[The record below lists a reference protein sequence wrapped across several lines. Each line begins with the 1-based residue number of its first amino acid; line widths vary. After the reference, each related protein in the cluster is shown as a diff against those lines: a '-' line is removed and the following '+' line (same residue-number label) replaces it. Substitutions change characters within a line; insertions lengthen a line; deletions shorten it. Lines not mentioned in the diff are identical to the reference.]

1 MNYTVVGLLTG
12 LLLALAG
19 IIGGFSGFVLA
30 LFLGAVGLAVGAHFD
45 GRLDL
50 SSLLRSRGRG

>member
-1 MNYTVVGLLTG
+1 MTYTFVGLLTG
-12 LLLALAG
+12 ILLALAG

-30 LFLGAVGLAVGAHFD
+30 LFLGAVGLAIGAHFD

-50 SSLLRSRGRG
+50 TSLLRSRGRG

>member
-1 MNYTVVGLLTG
+1 MNYTIVGLLTG

-19 IIGGFSGFVLA
+19 IVGGFSGFVLA
-30 LFLGAVGLAVGAHFD
+30 LFLGAVGVAVGAHFD

-50 SSLLRSRGRG
+50 TSLLRSRGRG

>member
-1 MNYTVVGLLTG
+1 MTYTFVGLLTG

-30 LFLGAVGLAVGAHFD
+30 LFLGAVGLALGAHFD

-50 SSLLRSRGRG
+50 TSLLRSRGRG

>member
-1 MNYTVVGLLTG
+1 MTYTFVGLLTG

-50 SSLLRSRGRG
+50 TSIVRSRGRG